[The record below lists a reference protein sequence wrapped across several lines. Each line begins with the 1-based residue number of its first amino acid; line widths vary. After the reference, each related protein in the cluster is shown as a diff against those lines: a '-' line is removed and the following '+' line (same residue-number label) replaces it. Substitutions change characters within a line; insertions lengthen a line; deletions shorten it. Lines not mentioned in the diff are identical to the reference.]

1 MTRLLSI
8 VPFPPRLDAPQGGP
22 RALAELLTRLAE
34 RMPVALVT
42 LRTTTEP
49 PVDEVL
55 LERCDVVRE
64 IERPTPQRWIPPP
77 CGHGRRARPPRARVG
92 ARAGSP
98 AMHEAVAETARTW
111 RPDVAQVEFGVMAQY
126 VPSLPH
132 ALPTVLV
139 VHDLAEGSPVIDA
152 DADVG
157 ERLRERLDRRAW
169 ARFERDAFG
178 RADVAV
184 VFSERDR
191 RLVQAVTS
199 RPRVEVIP
207 LGITPGAPLDPEGT
221 EQAVVFVGSFVHPP
235 NVDAA
240 RFLVTEILPHVRSAV
255 PDVTTYIVG
264 DAPPATIRQLA
275 GDGVVVTGRV
285 ASVQPYLDRA
295 AVVVAP
301 VRLGGGMRVKVLDA
315 LGAGKALVATPLG
328 VSGLAI
334 DDGVH
339 ALVRDGAAPFGQAV
353 AALLRDPGR
362 RRALA
367 TSARAWA
374 ERSSSWE
381 ATADAYERST
391 RRSARLRAT
400 GRAQRESRDESP
412 RCAAPAP
419 IPPLPA
425 DIARPSGR

>member
-49 PVDEVL
+49 PVDDLL

-64 IERPTPQRWIPPP
+64 VERPTPQRWTFR
-77 CGHGRRARPPRARVG
+77 HRAATAAALARREPAWAHELR
-92 ARAGSP
+92 SQ
-98 AMHEAVAETARTW
+98 AMHEAVAEVARTW
-111 RPDVAQVEFGVMAQY
+111 RPDVAQIEFGVMAQY
-126 VPSLPH
+126 VPSLPET
-132 ALPTVLV
+132 LPTVLV
-139 VHDLAEGSPVIDA
+139 VHDLAQGSPLIPG

-169 ARFERDAFG
+169 ARFERDAFDG
-178 RADVAV
+178 ADVAV
-184 VFSERDR
+184 VFSERDG
-191 RLVQAVTS
+191 RLVREVTP

-207 LGITPGAPLDPEGT
+207 LGITLAPALDPVGT
-221 EQAVVFVGSFVHPP
+221 ERAVVFVGSFVHPP

-240 RFLVTEILPHVRSAV
+240 RFLVTEILPHVRSDV
-255 PDVTTYIVG
+255 PDVTTYVVG
-264 DAPPATIRQLA
+264 DAPPPAIRQLA

-285 ASVQPYLDRA
+285 ASVAPYLDRA

-339 ALVRDGAAPFGQAV
+339 ALVREGTAPLGQAI
-353 AALLRDPGR
+353 ATLLRDPDR
-362 RRALA
+362 RRAVA
-367 TSARAWA
+367 TSARTWA
-374 ERSSSWE
+374 EGNASWD
-381 ATADAYERST
+381 ATADAYERVYASLLPT
-391 RRSARLRAT
+391 AGHASVGARVA
-400 GRAQRESRDESP
+400 
-412 RCAAPAP
+412 
-419 IPPLPA
+419 
-425 DIARPSGR
+425 

>member
-64 IERPTPQRWIPPP
+64 VERPTPQRWTLR
-77 CGHGRRARPPRARVG
+77 HRAATAAALARREPAWAHELR
-92 ARAGSP
+92 SP

-139 VHDLAEGSPVIDA
+139 VHDLAEGSPVIPA

-184 VFSERDR
+184 VFSERDG

-339 ALVRDGAAPFGQAV
+339 ALVRDGAAPFGQAI
-353 AALLRDPGR
+353 AALLRDPAR

-374 ERSSSWE
+374 ERNSSWE
-381 ATADAYERST
+381 ATADAYERVYASLGPT
-391 RRSARLRAT
+391 AGHGTVTARVA
-400 GRAQRESRDESP
+400 
-412 RCAAPAP
+412 
-419 IPPLPA
+419 
-425 DIARPSGR
+425 